1 MNKLYWLNNN
11 ISVGKSNICV
21 DISNSLE
28 YNNYNSRHKNGG
40 SFMNTLYERLR
51 EARKNLHLSQEYV
64 SKIIGVTRTAIVEIE
79 SGKRKVSTDE
89 LAKFSSLYQ
98 ISVDELM
105 NGKSTEMPVQM
116 FARSFG
122 ELDESDQK
130 EILNLIEFK
139 KRMKEHLI

>member
-1 MNKLYWLNNN
+1 
-11 ISVGKSNICV
+11 
-21 DISNSLE
+21 
-28 YNNYNSRHKNGG
+28 
-40 SFMNTLYERLR
+40 MNTLYERLR

-79 SGKRKVSTDE
+79 SGKRKISTDE

-105 NGKSTEMPVQM
+105 NGKSTEMPVKM

-139 KRMKEHLI
+139 KRMKEHMV

>member
-1 MNKLYWLNNN
+1 
-11 ISVGKSNICV
+11 
-21 DISNSLE
+21 
-28 YNNYNSRHKNGG
+28 
-40 SFMNTLYERLR
+40 MNTLYERLR
-51 EARKNLHLSQEYV
+51 EARKSLHLSQEYV
-64 SKIIGVTRTAIVEIE
+64 SKTIGVTRTAIVEVE

-139 KRMKEHLI
+139 KRMKEHLIWLN